1 MEFSLEALLYF
12 AVMFG
17 CCMSFVF
24 AHLCELS
31 KKDKELRYADPK
43 EWQGIWFILAAVFV
57 IHCILLSP
65 THPDWLFGSLMW
77 IVIVYLLA
85 KLPFCK
91 VMGGQDA
98 RVLISAG
105 LLFPHWFTIPVAL
118 VVALGVMSVVRRK
131 KLSEEELADWKARG
145 IPMVPFL
152 TVGWVVS
159 ALFFAF
165 GMCLY

>member
-1 MEFSLEALLYF
+1 MEFGVESMLTF
-12 AVMFG
+12 AVLYG
-17 CCMSFVF
+17 CCISFVLVY
-24 AHLCELS
+24 LCELS

-43 EWQGIWFILAAVFV
+43 EWQGLWIGLISWFLILS
-57 IHCILLSP
+57 ILLVQ

-118 VVALGVMSVVRRK
+118 VVGLGAMSIRRK